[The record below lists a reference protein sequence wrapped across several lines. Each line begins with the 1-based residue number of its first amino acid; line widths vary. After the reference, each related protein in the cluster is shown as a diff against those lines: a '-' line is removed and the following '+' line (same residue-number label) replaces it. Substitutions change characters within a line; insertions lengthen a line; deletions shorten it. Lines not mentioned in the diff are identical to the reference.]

1 MEIIPCYFYG
11 LSNTPLSQF
20 ESFRIPDGKGNW
32 YTSSPKAHNVYVEN
46 QNKKFGREL
55 KSLIRLIKS
64 WKYYNN
70 VSIQSFYLELSA
82 TKYLKKEKNL
92 F

>member
-1 MEIIPCYFYG
+1 MSKIK
-11 LSNTPLSQF
+11 T
-20 ESFRIPDGKGNW
+20 
-32 YTSSPKAHNVYVEN
+32 
-46 QNKKFGREL
+46 KKFGREL